1 MNVSAKTGE
10 GLGDVR
16 RAIVEKL
23 EAKVSAADGP
33 DSSEEGLAVLLE
45 AMRALESADWEDPVL
60 AANAAREAATRL
72 GAAIGAEYAEDM
84 LENLFSRFCV
94 GK

>member
-1 MNVSAKTGE
+1 MS
-10 GLGDVR
+10 
-16 RAIVEKL
+16 
-23 EAKVSAADGP
+23 KVLD
-33 DSSEEGLAVLLE
+33 E
-45 AMRALESADWEDPVL
+45 VL